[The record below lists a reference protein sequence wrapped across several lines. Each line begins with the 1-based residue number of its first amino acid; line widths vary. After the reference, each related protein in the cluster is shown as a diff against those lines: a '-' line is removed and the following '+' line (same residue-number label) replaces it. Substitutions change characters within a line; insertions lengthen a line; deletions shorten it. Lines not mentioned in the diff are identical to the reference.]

1 MLEISAT
8 SSTTMFSAFRL
19 SASSRHSSASFFE
32 SISVRKSCSGLLK
45 VKPRVANGF
54 GYGGGN
60 EAIYGFSGS
69 DAFADLGGGNAKGKA
84 VQGANAEAGGR
95 CRRSLTGPGNGDKF
109 GRSGEFIGRAPFV
122 ELRDVIGADEVEKFR
137 F

>member
-8 SSTTMFSAFRL
+8 SSTTIFSAFRL

-54 GYGGGN
+54 PDRGWH
-60 EAIYGFSGS
+60 EAIDEFPGA
-69 DAFADLGGGNAKGKA
+69 DAFADLRRGNAKRKPL
-84 VQGANAEAGGR
+84 QGANAEAGGR
-95 CRRSLTGPGNGDKF
+95 RRGSLTGPRNG
-109 GRSGEFIGRAPFV
+109 
-122 ELRDVIGADEVEKFR
+122 EKIDR
-137 F
+137 P